1 MLNQMFGGADNKTSV
16 DDERRTLQNI
26 DEDGTEDHDQPHFTY
41 VMSDD
46 NRYETGHGRTKCRYD
61 VCSLQWEVPDN
72 CGFAAD
78 NWQLPDDF
86 RPCDIQCRGGFCQC
100 INNY

>member
-1 MLNQMFGGADNKTSV
+1 MFGGADNRTSV
-16 DDERRTLQNI
+16 DDERRMLETI
-26 DEDGTEDHDQPHFTY
+26 DDEGMEDHDQPQFTY

-46 NRYETGHGRTKCRYD
+46 NRYQTGHGRSKCRFD
-61 VCSLQWEVPDN
+61 VCSTNWEVPDN

-78 NWQLPDDF
+78 NWELPDNF
-86 RPCDIQCRGGFCQC
+86 RPCGDQCRGGFCQC